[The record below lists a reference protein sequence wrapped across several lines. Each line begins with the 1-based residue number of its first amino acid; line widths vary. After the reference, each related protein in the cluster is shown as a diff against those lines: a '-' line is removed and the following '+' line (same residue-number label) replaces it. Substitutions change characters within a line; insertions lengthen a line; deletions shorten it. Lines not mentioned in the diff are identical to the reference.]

1 MPSISFVDHVL
12 YGVLSYFLKKDICLN
27 KILCV
32 KKFMVFYCFQLASV
46 ENEAAMLEQ
55 MVREQEEELA
65 KTREENEL
73 EKVNVMFCV
82 ILYKQCTINY
92 K

>member
-1 MPSISFVDHVL
+1 MF
-12 YGVLSYFLKKDICLN
+12 F
-27 KILCV
+27 
-32 KKFMVFYCFQLASV
+32 CFQLASV

-73 EKVNVMFCV
+73 EKVKIMFFV
-82 ILYKQCTINY
+82 LFYM
-92 K
+92 

>member
-1 MPSISFVDHVL
+1 
-12 YGVLSYFLKKDICLN
+12 
-27 KILCV
+27 
-32 KKFMVFYCFQLASV
+32 MVFYCFQLASV

-73 EKVNVMFCV
+73 EKVNIMLCV

>member
-1 MPSISFVDHVL
+1 
-12 YGVLSYFLKKDICLN
+12 
-27 KILCV
+27 
-32 KKFMVFYCFQLASV
+32 MVFYCFQLASV

-73 EKVNVMFCV
+73 EKVNIMFCV
-82 ILYKQCTINY
+82 ILYKQCTIYY

>member
-1 MPSISFVDHVL
+1 MF
-12 YGVLSYFLKKDICLN
+12 F
-27 KILCV
+27 
-32 KKFMVFYCFQLASV
+32 CFQLASV

-73 EKVNVMFCV
+73 EKVKIMFLSYF
-82 ILYKQCTINY
+82 ISNAPLIINNC
-92 K
+92 KWMLESECDIQFVVFPSFRIR

>member
-1 MPSISFVDHVL
+1 
-12 YGVLSYFLKKDICLN
+12 
-27 KILCV
+27 
-32 KKFMVFYCFQLASV
+32 MVFYCFQLASV

-73 EKVNVMFCV
+73 EKVNIMFCV
-82 ILYKQCTINY
+82 ILYKQCNINY
-92 K
+92 E

>member
-1 MPSISFVDHVL
+1 
-12 YGVLSYFLKKDICLN
+12 
-27 KILCV
+27 
-32 KKFMVFYCFQLASV
+32 MVFYCFQLASV

-73 EKVNVMFCV
+73 EKVNIMFCV
-82 ILYKQCTINY
+82 ILYKQ
-92 K
+92 